1 MAINRAE
8 AGGST
13 SAFDALYAALSLRES
28 GPSRCLTLLFTD
40 GLDNTDWITSNDVLT
55 AVQQSDTVVY
65 GIGTDKQAAAGF
77 KSIAE
82 ETGGE
87 ALVASSTRQLR
98 ELFVRTVREMQ
109 ARYLLTYYPQGV
121 PRPGWHN
128 LSVRLAGA
136 SGQVRARRRG
146 SVTRAGTAVAARVA
160 VEGRRSRRPGVRHC
174 RAMPSTGSVHPAWQW
189 RAAVPGGHPPSG
201 ASRKPVVLGY
211 HVLEGAARRR
221 SCLPASTT
229 PDGRRWRRRSSTDAD
244 PARPRD
250 LGRHRAR
257 RARPSRGRRGPRRTG
272 STSARRAADAHGRP
286 RRRRRC
292 SSRWAAARHVLPC
305 RASAATTGRSTTRR
319 VVRSRRSG

>member
-1 MAINRAE
+1 MALVTFHERVVLGSPLTADAAAVAMAINRAE

-40 GLDNTDWITSNDVLT
+40 GLDNTSWITSNDVLT

-121 PRPGWHN
+121 PRPGWHD

-136 SGQVRARRRG
+136 SGQVRARRG
-146 SVTRAGTAVAARVA
+146 YL
-160 VEGRRSRRPGVRHC
+160 
-174 RAMPSTGSVHPAWQW
+174 
-189 RAAVPGGHPPSG
+189 VPGSG
-201 ASRKPVVLGY
+201 
-211 HVLEGAARRR
+211 
-221 SCLPASTT
+221 
-229 PDGRRWRRRSSTDAD
+229 
-244 PARPRD
+244 
-250 LGRHRAR
+250 
-257 RARPSRGRRGPRRTG
+257 
-272 STSARRAADAHGRP
+272 
-286 RRRRRC
+286 
-292 SSRWAAARHVLPC
+292 
-305 RASAATTGRSTTRR
+305 TR
-319 VVRSRRSG
+319 

>member
-1 MAINRAE
+1 MTRFLLAAALVFGVEAVARSQQPIFKTNVDLVSVDVLVTDRGKQVTGLAASNFEVRDNGVLQRLESVTLERVPLDIVLVLDTSLSVAGERLRHLKEAALAVLGALRPGDRVALVTFHERVVLGSPLTADAAAVAMAINRAE

-40 GLDNTDWITSNDVLT
+40 GLDNTSWITSNDVLT

-136 SGQVRARRRG
+136 SGQVRARRG
-146 SVTRAGTAVAARVA
+146 YL
-160 VEGRRSRRPGVRHC
+160 
-174 RAMPSTGSVHPAWQW
+174 
-189 RAAVPGGHPPSG
+189 VPGPG
-201 ASRKPVVLGY
+201 
-211 HVLEGAARRR
+211 
-221 SCLPASTT
+221 
-229 PDGRRWRRRSSTDAD
+229 
-244 PARPRD
+244 
-250 LGRHRAR
+250 
-257 RARPSRGRRGPRRTG
+257 
-272 STSARRAADAHGRP
+272 
-286 RRRRRC
+286 
-292 SSRWAAARHVLPC
+292 
-305 RASAATTGRSTTRR
+305 TR
-319 VVRSRRSG
+319 